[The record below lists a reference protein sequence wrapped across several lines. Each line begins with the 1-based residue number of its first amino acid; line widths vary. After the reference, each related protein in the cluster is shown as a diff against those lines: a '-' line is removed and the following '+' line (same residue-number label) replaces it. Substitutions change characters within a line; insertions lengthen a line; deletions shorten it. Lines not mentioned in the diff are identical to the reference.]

1 MVNISREGNLVHFE
15 ILGWHKLWAFKS
27 SIDVT
32 RDNVLNVYQ
41 SDFEL
46 SNMGGLRLLGTSIP
60 NGICAG
66 TFLFTDGKVFC
77 DFVNRDNVIIVDLSE
92 GYYKK
97 LYLEVKD
104 PQEAIY
110 FLAKP

>member
-1 MVNISREGNLVHFE
+1 MVDISREGNFVHFE

-27 SIDVT
+27 SLDVSQ
-32 RDNVLNVYQ
+32 DIILNVYQ
-41 SDFEL
+41 SEFEM
-46 SNMGGLRLLGTSIP
+46 SNIGGLRLLGTSIP

-66 TFLFTDGKVFC
+66 TFLFPEGKVFC
-77 DFVNRDNVIIVDLSE
+77 DFINRDKVIIVELRE

-97 LYLEVKD
+97 LYIEVID